1 MISNN
6 YSIDNINKMK
16 ITSKKYYCND
26 TVSDYHYFSTILFYV
41 STMYFLS
48 YTNPIIY
55 STAFIFNILCIV
67 YIRSIVTRLV
77 TWTAYLFSNKHL

>member
-48 YTNPIIY
+48 YTNPI
-55 STAFIFNILCIV
+55 STFPKELVMGVLISCV
-67 YIRSIVTRLV
+67 YEVVSK
-77 TWTAYLFSNKHL
+77 NK

>member
-6 YSIDNINKMK
+6 YSIDNINKM
-16 ITSKKYYCND
+16 IISKKYYCND

-48 YTNPIIY
+48 YTNPITGFTPLYLIY
-55 STAFIFNILCIV
+55 CLKQG
-67 YIRSIVTRLV
+67 
-77 TWTAYLFSNKHL
+77 YL